1 MERPSRETAEAAV
14 ALASLPAMGPGRLTA
29 LVRAFGFARAWDA
42 VCRGQ
47 RSDEPDV
54 VRALGPKATE
64 IQGEWTRASRTL
76 DPPALLDQHHR
87 AGIEVTTVGDDRYPS
102 VLADDLEPPMVLFS
116 IGDLEAISGP
126 RVAIVGTRRCTR
138 GGRLTAR
145 EMGRQLAE
153 AGVAVVSGLA
163 LGIDGAAH
171 EGTLEAG
178 DGAAAI
184 GVVGTGLDTVYPRR
198 HQRLWDA
205 VSARGVLVSEVPM
218 GGGALP
224 WRFPARN
231 RIIAALSEVVVVV
244 ESHATGGA
252 LHTVD
257 EALRRDRPVLVVPG
271 SVRSPA
277 SAGTNAL
284 LHDGLGPAR
293 DATDVLIALG
303 FSGVVT
309 GDAADPD
316 PVSGRA
322 DLDPV
327 DADLLDLVGDTPV
340 SVDQLAARSGLALG
354 DLAVRLMHL
363 EHQGCLVRSG
373 GWVERVRA

>member
-1 MERPSRETAEAAV
+1 MRASSREPEEAAV

-29 LVRAFGFARAWDA
+29 LVRTFGFARAWDA
-42 VCRGQ
+42 VCRG
-47 RSDEPDV
+47 RPSDEPDV
-54 VRALGPKATE
+54 ARALGAKARE
-64 IQGEWTRASRTL
+64 IQDEWARASRTL
-76 DPPALLDQHHR
+76 DPSALFDQHHR
-87 AGIEVTTVGDDRYPS
+87 AGIEVTTIGADRFPS
-102 VLADDLEPPMVLFS
+102 VLAADLEPPMVLFS
-116 IGDLEAISGP
+116 VGDLEAISGR

-138 GGRLTAR
+138 SGRLTAR

-171 EGTLEAG
+171 EGTLEAS
-178 DGAAAI
+178 DGAAPI

-218 GGGALP
+218 GAGALP

-257 EALRRDRPVLVVPG
+257 EALRRDRQALVVPG

-284 LHDGLGPAR
+284 LHEGLGPAR
-293 DATDVLIALG
+293 DVTDVLIALG
-303 FSGVVT
+303 FSAVT
-309 GDAADPD
+309 ANDAAGHDSAPRRSD
-316 PVSGRA
+316 LGRA
-322 DLDPV
+322 

-354 DLAVRLMHL
+354 DLAVRLMNL
-363 EHQGCLVRSG
+363 EHRGWLVRSG
-373 GWVERVRA
+373 GWVERVRT